1 MDPHINTVGTP
12 ALWAG
17 FVGFVLAMLALDLG
31 VFHRRAHAVSV
42 REALTWTLVWVSL
55 SSLFCLGI
63 YAQFGSSSALEFA
76 TGYLIE
82 KALAVDNIFVF
93 AVVFQYFGVPAKDQ
107 HRVLFWGILG
117 ALVMRAIFI
126 ALGTALLARF
136 HWILYLFGAAL
147 VAAGIKLFLQRQE
160 AVNPA
165 ERAIVR
171 WFRHHVPMTS
181 ELRGSSFA
189 VQHEGRWM
197 ATPLLLVLLVIEV
210 SDLVFALDSI
220 PAIFAVTL
228 DPFIVFTSNIF
239 AILGLRSMYFLLAG
253 IIDRFRYLKVGL
265 AAVLCFVGAK
275 MLLADV
281 YAIPTVVSLCVVA
294 ALLAVSIGASA
305 IDRAR

>member
-1 MDPHINTVGTP
+1 
-12 ALWAG
+12 
-17 FVGFVLAMLALDLG
+17 
-31 VFHRRAHAVSV
+31 
-42 REALTWTLVWVSL
+42 
-55 SSLFCLGI
+55 
-63 YAQFGSSSALEFA
+63 
-76 TGYLIE
+76 
-82 KALAVDNIFVF
+82 
-93 AVVFQYFGVPAKDQ
+93 
-107 HRVLFWGILG
+107 
-117 ALVMRAIFI
+117 
-126 ALGTALLARF
+126 
-136 HWILYLFGAAL
+136 LFGAAL

-171 WFRHHVPMTS
+171 WFRHRVPMTS
-181 ELRGSSFA
+181 GLRGSSFV

-281 YAIPTVVSLCVVA
+281 YAIPTTVSLCVVA

-305 IDRAR
+305 IDRARRMKNEPRRAAKGPT